1 MESSDFANIRIRLIA
16 ETFRVDRNR
25 MYPVIYDVNYRGRGV
40 ASGCLVR
47 GSFDGTS
54 VFWGAESNRRFSME

>member
-1 MESSDFANIRIRLIA
+1 
-16 ETFRVDRNR
+16 

-47 GSFDGTS
+47 GSIDRTLRRATLMESLLPLDCHTFEIDAYRNLASTAGTTLD
-54 VFWGAESNRRFSME
+54 R